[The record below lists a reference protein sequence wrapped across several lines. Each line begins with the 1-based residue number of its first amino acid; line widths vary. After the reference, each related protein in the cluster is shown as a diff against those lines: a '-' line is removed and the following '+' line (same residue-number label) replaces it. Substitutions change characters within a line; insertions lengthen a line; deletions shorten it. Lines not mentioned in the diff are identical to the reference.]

1 MLQPVFQSGILVY
14 QSPSV
19 QEIRAHVQHQLKNQV
34 WEEEQ
39 RFENPHLHYVDMT
52 PALYELRARMLRMER
67 E

>member
-14 QSPSV
+14 QRPTV
-19 QEIRAHVQHQLKNQV
+19 QEIRAYVQHQLTHHI

-39 RFENPHLHYVDMT
+39 RFENPHMHYVDMSPT
-52 PALYELRARMLRMER
+52 LYELKTNLLRMER